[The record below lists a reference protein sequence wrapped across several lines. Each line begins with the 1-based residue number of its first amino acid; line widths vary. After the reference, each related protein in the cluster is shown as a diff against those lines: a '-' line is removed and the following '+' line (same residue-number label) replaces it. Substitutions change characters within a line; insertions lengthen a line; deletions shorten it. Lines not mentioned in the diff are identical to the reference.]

1 VPAECTYLPAT
12 VDVEVSDVGCVVLV
26 SAYDVHVVVPVQKER
41 TWEELVKHVG
51 FMPGVKK

>member
-1 VPAECTYLPAT
+1 MPAECTYLPAT

-41 TWEELVKHVG
+41 TWEELVKKSRFYSG
-51 FMPGVKK
+51 SKK